1 MRAAICLVMLMLVPL
16 ASGWIPDEG
25 AVPTQ
30 ADSGAEFL
38 LVLDEGV
45 WTSNAWSLL
54 VEQGIQP
61 LRSVQPNVL
70 LVWMDGES
78 GWPDNA
84 RVEVAPDAM
93 LRSAPLIEEGITDYR
108 VLLEPRLPHD
118 AIRLVGNTM
127 KGLGFDV
134 LSASLDVKGNIPA
147 SMTVTAPHLDAVSAL
162 LLVDGVLWVEPVL
175 ETKARNAQAS
185 SLIEHGSTVEHPFW
199 ILGLNLSLIHI

>member
-1 MRAAICLVMLMLVPL
+1 MK
-16 ASGWIPDEG
+16 

-61 LRSVQPNVL
+61 PSKRSAECASGV
-70 LVWMDGES
+70 DGRRG

-93 LRSAPLIEEGITDYR
+93 LRSAPLIDEGITDYR
-108 VLLEPRLPHD
+108 VLFEPRLPHD
-118 AIRLVGNTM
+118 AIRSVGNTM

-162 LLVDGVLWVEPVL
+162 LLVDGVC
-175 ETKARNAQAS
+175 
-185 SLIEHGSTVEHPFW
+185 GS
-199 ILGLNLSLIHI
+199 NLFLRQRQGTLKPPR